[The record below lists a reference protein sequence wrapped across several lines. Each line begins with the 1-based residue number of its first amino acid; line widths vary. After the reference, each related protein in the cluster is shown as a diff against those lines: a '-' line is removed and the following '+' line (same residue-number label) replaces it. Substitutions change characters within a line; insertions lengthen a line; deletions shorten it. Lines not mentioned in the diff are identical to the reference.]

1 MSNSLNLPS
10 PPDIHIPQS
19 PHTVSVSIIN
29 TTSTIHG
36 AKTSDFFGPPIKG
49 HKWLAAPVF
58 CFLIQHHEYEPSTGR
73 PIPGRTRTL
82 LFDLGIRKDWWN
94 SAPSLVN
101 TLRCIRDPPWTLE
114 TKASTERD
122 SCAANID
129 IDTIEAIIWSH
140 HHFDHTGDP
149 SLFPLSTALIVG
161 PGVADSLLPGYPD
174 DPGSSL
180 LKSDYEGRELIE
192 LDFAVV
198 SGEKRFKTITIGQL
212 PAIDYFGDGS
222 LYLLD
227 TPGHAVGHICAL
239 ARVTSSTRMSAIV
252 SQRPDM
258 DTPDTFVLL
267 AGDAFHHPG
276 ELRPSEW
283 LRIPDKL
290 AAADSHAEPEVLSC
304 RKEQFTI
311 PGAVFTA
318 LLPPQPDLKSKDP
331 SSNAGPATGDEDG
344 WHHDPV
350 RAAQTLH
357 KLQEFD
363 AQKNILILAAHDES
377 LLDLNL
383 NLGISLDPEH
393 MPTFFP
399 KGTLDN
405 WFEYGLKDKLTWVF
419 LRDFIG
425 AIPSESSGSGTGDG
439 EQEEGRLR
447 LPHEP
452 SVETHLGK
460 DGKSQGG
467 AGFDSGYHDVLSEED
482 RDLLTMLNERW
493 EKTKDYWAPVDG
505 SSVSSD
511 VTMRPE

>member
-1 MSNSLNLPS
+1 MSNSLNTRP
-10 PPDIHIPQS
+10 PPDKHIPLS

-36 AKTSDFFGPPIKG
+36 AKTCDFFGPPIKG

-58 CFLIQHHEYEPSTGR
+58 CFLLQHNEHEPSTGR
-73 PIPGRTRTL
+73 HIPGKTRRL

-101 TLRCIRDPPWTLE
+101 TLRSIRDPPWTLE
-114 TKASTERD
+114 TKESIHNCAS
-122 SCAANID
+122 NID

-161 PGVADSLLPGYPD
+161 PGVSDSLLPGYPD
-174 DPGSSL
+174 GPDSSL

-192 LDFAVV
+192 LDFDPHVDTDTDNNEEAVV
-198 SGEKRFKTITIGQL
+198 SGEKRFKTLTIGQL
-212 PAIDYFGDGS
+212 AAIDYFGDGS

-239 ARVTSSTRMSAIV
+239 ARVTSSTRM
-252 SQRPDM
+252 

-290 AAADSHAEPEVLSC
+290 AVTVDRDPKSQVSPESHAHTIIDSSDSGMKGPVSPALQK
-304 RKEQFTI
+304 RK
-311 PGAVFTA
+311 
-318 LLPPQPDLKSKDP
+318 
-331 SSNAGPATGDEDG
+331 DG
-344 WHHDPV
+344 QRWHHDPV

-357 KLQEFD
+357 RLQEFD
-363 AQKNILILAAHDES
+363 AQKNILVLAAHDES
-377 LLDLNL
+377 LLDLDL
-383 NLGISLDPEH
+383 NLGMGLGSEDVPA
-393 MPTFFP
+393 FFP

-425 AIPSESSGSGTGDG
+425 AIPSEVSGSGTGDG
-439 EQEEGRLR
+439 EQDEGRLS
-447 LPHEP
+447 LPYGL
-452 SVETHLGK
+452 SVDTHLGEE
-460 DGKSQGG
+460 DKSQGG
-467 AGFDSGYHDVLSEED
+467 PSMNPGNHSVRSEEY
-482 RDLLTMLNERW
+482 RDPLTMLKERW
-493 EKTKDYWAPVDG
+493 DKTKDYWAPVAA
-505 SSVSSD
+505 SSLSSD

>member
-1 MSNSLNLPS
+1 MSNSLNTRL
-10 PPDIHIPQS
+10 PPDIHIPSS
-19 PHTVSVSIIN
+19 PQTVSVSIIN

-36 AKTSDFFGPPIKG
+36 AKTCDFFGPPIKG

-58 CFLIQHHEYEPSTGR
+58 CFLIQHNEHELSTGR
-73 PIPGRTRTL
+73 PIPGKTRRL
-82 LFDLGIRKDWWN
+82 VFDLGIRKDWWN

-101 TLRCIRDPPWTLE
+101 ALRSIRDPPWTLE
-114 TKASTERD
+114 TKESVRD
-122 SCAANID
+122 ILATGGRISGDHVQAVSAHID

-161 PGVADSLLPGYPD
+161 PGVTDSLLPGYPD
-174 DPGSSL
+174 GPESSL

-198 SGEKRFKTITIGQL
+198 TGEKRFKTLTIGQL
-212 PAIDYFGDGS
+212 AAIDYFGDGS

-239 ARVTSSTRMSAIV
+239 ARVTSSTRM
-252 SQRPDM
+252 

-290 AAADSHAEPEVLSC
+290 AVTSQVSPELHSHTIIDSSDSGRNGPVSPAL
-304 RKEQFTI
+304 RKR
-311 PGAVFTA
+311 
-318 LLPPQPDLKSKDP
+318 KD
-331 SSNAGPATGDEDG
+331 GQR

-350 RAAQTLH
+350 RAAQSLH

-363 AQKNILILAAHDES
+363 AQKNILVLAAHDES
-377 LLDLNL
+377 FLDLDLNL
-383 NLGISLDPEH
+383 GMSLDSEE
-393 MPTFFP
+393 MPAFFP

-405 WFEYGLKDKLTWVF
+405 WFECGLKDKLTWVF

-425 AIPSESSGSGTGDG
+425 AIPSEVSGSGSGDG
-439 EQEEGRLR
+439 EQEEGRLS

-452 SVETHLGK
+452 SVETYPGK
-460 DGKSQGG
+460 EDKSQGG
-467 AGFDSGYHDVLSEED
+467 PSFDSRCHDLVSEED
-482 RDLLTMLNERW
+482 RDPLTMLKERW
-493 EKTKDYWAPVDG
+493 EKTKDFWAPVAG
-505 SSVSSD
+505 SSVSSH